1 MLEKFSQQQLDSM
14 SLEEVMKVKA
24 NAKAAKTDLE
34 KQKKSN
40 KDWNDEKQNELDEC
54 VEFLVDLDD
63 YIEAREQREAA
74 QREAEQ
80 KESSPEAPLTIPAGT
95 EKCVHL
101 MIVKGQRYDANTGK
115 KLVKAMPQI
124 FTFAEWQLFKKSFR
138 NLGYTIEKVLHD
150 PYGEAAQ
157 YVEKEESK

>member
-1 MLEKFSQQQLDSM
+1 M
-14 SLEEVMKVKA
+14 SLEEVAKIKA

-63 YIEAREQREAA
+63 YIEARKEREAA
-74 QREAEQ
+74 QE
-80 KESSPEAPLTIPAGT
+80 ESSPEAPSTVPAGT

>member
-1 MLEKFSQQQLDSM
+1 M
-14 SLEEVMKVKA
+14 SLEEVAKIKA
-24 NAKAAKTDLE
+24 NAKAAKADLE

-63 YIEAREQREAA
+63 YIEARKEREAA
-74 QREAEQ
+74 QE
-80 KESSPEAPLTIPAGT
+80 KSSPEAPLTVPAGT

-101 MIVKGQRYDANTGK
+101 MIVKGQRYDADTGK